1 MGVGTLEGSA
11 NVHGYGWVWASVAPD
26 EVEKQQN
33 FDSSSAILHQ
43 SLGDVWEFSPNEL
56 AFNMLIF
63 LMEGVS
69 QNLWSPLR
77 FPSIHN
83 SVI

>member
-1 MGVGTLEGSA
+1 MGVGTVEGSA

-26 EVEKQQN
+26 AVDKQQN

-63 LMEGVS
+63 DARTKCTVVFLCIFS
-69 QNLWSPLR
+69 WPLL
-77 FPSIHN
+77 SIW
-83 SVI
+83 I